1 VRLFNRTTRSVSLTE
16 AGEQFIAAVGPALSD
31 IHAAIE
37 TTKSRRERPA
47 GTLRLNCPVEAALAD
62 VGLAYMWE
70 ARVKDDLAC
79 GQLICV
85 LDDWMP
91 SSPGFC
97 LYHPDRRN
105 VPAAL
110 RAFIDMLR

>member
-1 VRLFNRTTRSVSLTE
+1 L
-16 AGEQFIAAVGPALSD
+16 IAQQILVPVVL
-31 IHAAIE
+31 E
-37 TTKSRRERPA
+37 FQRRYPEV
-47 GTLRLNCPVEAALAD
+47 C
-62 VGLAYMWE
+62 LAYMWE
-70 ARVKDDLAC
+70 ARIRADLAC
-79 GQLICV
+79 GHLVSV

-110 RAFIDMLR
+110 SAFIDMLR